1 MAAEATDK
9 SIQFNFV
16 TLLSQHTLPGLPEI
30 ETDVNIC
37 KGLKE
42 RMEQLANKGQVSYRF

>member
-16 TLLSQHTLPGLPEI
+16 TLLSRHTLPGLPEI

-37 KGLKE
+37 KGMKE
-42 RMEQLANKGQVSYRF
+42 RKALANKSHVSYRF